1 MDQNSR
7 YKNAVG
13 RPNIAS
19 KIGASELKNPLAMG
33 GRARSVSESNAGLFK
48 RRASSVSVGRV
59 DGFAAAEEAITP
71 RRPGSMGSPAGF
83 RGEKA
88 AHLEI
93 NGGGYMG
100 ATKRSYSKA
109 NLSSSSGAVFDA
121 KNFKQ
126 SFSNKVSGRLA
137 RTSKMKM
144 SQIKSLS
151 RLV

>member
-19 KIGASELKNPLAMG
+19 KVGTNELKSPLAMG
-33 GRARSVSESNAGLFK
+33 GRARSVSESNAGLLK
-48 RRASSVSVGRV
+48 RRTSSASIGRANA
-59 DGFAAAEEAITP
+59 FATAEDSIAP
-71 RRPGSMGSPAGF
+71 RKSNSMGSAAGF
-83 RGEKA
+83 RGEKS
-88 AHLEI
+88 AHLEV

-100 ATKRSYSKA
+100 ATKRSYAKT
-109 NLSSSSGAVFDA
+109 NLNSTSGAVFDA
-121 KNFKQ
+121 RNFKQ

-144 SQIKSLS
+144 GQIKSLS